1 MGEERMTEERLAEKR
16 LASERLG
23 EAFVGVDVGTG
34 SARAGVFD
42 AGGRLLASARK
53 PIAIWR
59 EAGEVVEQS
68 SEDIWRAATGAVR
81 EAVEASG
88 LAAEAV
94 AGISFDATCSL
105 AVLDATGSP
114 LPVGP
119 SGEAKRDVI
128 VWMDHRAVGEADFIN
143 RGGHEVLRYVGGK
156 ISPEME
162 APKLLWLARNM
173 PETFARAGHFFD
185 LTDFLTW
192 RASGSTARSVCTITC
207 KWTYLAH
214 ERRWSRAFFD
224 SVGLAALC
232 DHGFARIGAEV
243 VEPGAPLG
251 KGLTVEAAAA
261 MSLPPGIPVGAG
273 LIDAH
278 AGAVGTLAASRG
290 PGLADSRRRVALI
303 LGTSACCMAVSDEA
317 RFVDGVWGPYYSALT
332 PGQWLTEGGQS
343 AFGAAIDHLMGA
355 HPAFAELTRRS
366 GGRAFEDME
375 SEILARS
382 GSLSRA
388 ALLAKDLHIL
398 PDFIGNR
405 SPFADPG
412 ARGAMIGL
420 DLRADHASL
429 IELYVAALVGLA
441 HGVGQIIGTFEA
453 GGYDFDMLV
462 VSGGAGRSKLV
473 RQLIA
478 DATQKKVGA
487 PETSEPVLLGA
498 AMLAAVAA
506 GRHTMASAMSAMS
519 RLAEEI
525 SPQDGEIARFH
536 SKKRQAFDLMQQT
549 ERRIRAV
556 VNG

>member
-1 MGEERMTEERLAEKR
+1 MTEERLAEER
-16 LASERLG
+16 LANQRLS

-42 AGGRLLASARK
+42 AAGRLLASARK

-68 SEDIWRAATGAVR
+68 SQDIWRAATGAVR

-88 LAAEAV
+88 RAAEAV

-105 AVLDATGSP
+105 AVLDAAGSP

-119 SGEAKRDVI
+119 SGQAERDVI

-173 PETFARAGHFFD
+173 PETFAGAGHFFD

-192 RASGSTARSVCTITC
+192 RASGSIARSICTITC

-224 SVGLAALC
+224 SVGLA
-232 DHGFARIGAEV
+232 RIGAEV
-243 VEPGAPLG
+243 VEPGSPLG
-251 KGLTVEAAAA
+251 QGLTAQAAAA
-261 MSLPPGIPVGAG
+261 MGLSPGIPVGAG

-278 AGAVGTLAASRG
+278 AGAFGTLAASRG
-290 PGLADSRRRVALI
+290 ADLADPRRRLALI
-303 LGTSACCMAVSDEA
+303 LGTSSCCMAVSDEA
-317 RFVDGVWGPYYSALT
+317 RFVDGVWGPYFSALT

-343 AFGAAIDHLMGA
+343 AFGAAIDQLMGA

-366 GGRAFEDME
+366 GGKAFEDME
-375 SEILARS
+375 REILARS
-382 GSLSRA
+382 GTLSRA
-388 ALLAKDLHIL
+388 ALLAKDLHVL
-398 PDFIGNR
+398 PDFMGNR

-412 ARGAMIGL
+412 ARAAVVGL

-441 HGVGQIIGTFEA
+441 HGVGQIIGTLEAA

-506 GRHTMASAMSAMS
+506 GRHTVASAMSAMS

-525 SPQDGEIARFH
+525 TPQDGEIAKFH

-556 VNG
+556 VNE